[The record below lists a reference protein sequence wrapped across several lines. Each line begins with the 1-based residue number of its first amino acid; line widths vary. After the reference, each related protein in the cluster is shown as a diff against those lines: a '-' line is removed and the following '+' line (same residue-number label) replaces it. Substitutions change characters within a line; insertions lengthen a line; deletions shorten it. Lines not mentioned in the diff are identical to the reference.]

1 MQTAGSGE
9 GTPDATLCVS
19 HPYPI
24 SSPHSHSGPPWE
36 KNAGGLQELG
46 SASEERGGAER
57 ISPDPYP
64 SSPRVGGWGATM
76 GGEGGG
82 SSLILKGQ
90 AEINQR
96 VRLQSL

>member
-1 MQTAGSGE
+1 MRL
-9 GTPDATLCVS
+9 PDATLCLS

-24 SSPHSHSGPPWE
+24 SSPNSHSGPHWE

-46 SASEERGGAER
+46 SASGERGGAER
-57 ISPDPYP
+57 IFPDPRP
-64 SSPRVGGWGATM
+64 SSPRVGSSGATM
-76 GGEGGG
+76 GGGN
-82 SSLILKGQ
+82 SLILKGQ